1 MVVFVD
7 LLELLK
13 SVTKYQCTHFYV
25 VVVVVVAIVFDASH
39 SHKTK
44 SM

>member
-7 LLELLK
+7 LLESLK

-25 VVVVVVAIVFDASH
+25 VVVAIVFDASH

-44 SM
+44 IM